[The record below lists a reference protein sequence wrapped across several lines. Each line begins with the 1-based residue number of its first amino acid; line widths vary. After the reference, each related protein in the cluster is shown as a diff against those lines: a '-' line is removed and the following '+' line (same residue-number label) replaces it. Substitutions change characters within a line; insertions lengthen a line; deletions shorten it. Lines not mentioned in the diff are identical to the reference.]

1 MKWNEMVI
9 QSDYQDTANPKGA
22 TSIISRTEYNKYDHL
37 VKKGCDCL
45 INSRTLNE
53 FSQGHAPFYSTS
65 QFDYDFF

>member
-37 VKKGCDCL
+37 VKKGCDC
-45 INSRTLNE
+45 
-53 FSQGHAPFYSTS
+53 
-65 QFDYDFF
+65 